1 MGEQPDITT
10 TQLGI
15 KFVNKVKKKRPL
27 KKLVKPK
34 YVKRL
39 SSFELEYSK
48 LGDKLLPEKKFI
60 DYILVH
66 PETELVNGNEDCRQ
80 KFECKLLEEGFH
92 IDKEVINGNVYKI
105 IRCSFKRLCVEAER
119 VRLQMPLSQ
128 GKLENFDDQNC
139 LTTALYNYFATD
151 DTIDYVSAPFIMEKI
166 HWFYCY
172 EDPSQFFR
180 PALRSLLTHL
190 ILISLDYRD
199 EKSHSETDHS
209 EKDLRGLLYLLKHE
223 VYQDS
228 FILHDDI
235 DELEQK
241 TVESLKSSE
250 DKTSSDTKSESY
262 GHVCDSRL
270 TISKRWTVFWKF
282 QPLWKI
288 RNYFGEKIA
297 FYFAWTGMLMTS
309 LWFPTLFGIF
319 IFCYGLNLRCSQTDL
334 CIGLSNSSGFYNET
348 STIDQIK
355 RTMNDVLLVIRESFD
370 NNITPYFAL
379 IICLWGTIFME
390 AWKRKSCELAH
401 QWDVHNYE
409 FLEPN
414 RPEFNAPKIYQ
425 KFYYYPMWDRFFKYL
440 CSGSVVL
447 FMVCLVGA
455 SVIGVIVYRV
465 IMSIEYSDDVSEIEG
480 FMITTIASSFLN
492 AVSIL
497 LLGTIY
503 TKLAN
508 KLTCWENHR
517 TKSSFDD
524 ALIIKLFAFHFV
536 NSYSSCFYIAFIRG
550 RFLEHGIMGMG
561 AGYQDKCEGSC
572 MSQLSIQVMILML
585 TKPFPK
591 FLKDVIIPQVKKI
604 WRRIHARGNFDSKVN
619 NIDDGEG
626 ESKKAGLETWIQDEE
641 GKPVLGDFT
650 LEEFTEKTI
659 QYGYLM
665 LFAASFPLAPLIALI
680 TNFIDVRV
688 DANRLLWTYRR
699 PLAFISQDIGM
710 WYPILRFIN
719 TVGVISNA
727 FLIAFTSHW
736 SETFS
741 LSKRLWVVI
750 GFEHIVYG
758 VKLLIEIMIPDT
770 TAYVKM
776 VRRQNKMK
784 VSERLKC
791 ETKDYHNIV
800 PQDSHRSWFDCNG
813 QLKAFKEPILE
824 EPPEKRNSCSVEDET
839 SSPIELSHSTSC
851 NLSSQKQ
858 QRLKR
863 KSLHATE
870 MLNKQKKGS
879 VADDEDDGDSDSA
892 AAKTRDRIINRNRPH
907 SLATA
912 GSISLSLG
920 NHPASNL

>member
-1 MGEQPDITT
+1 MISDLKEKNIFKMGEQPDITT
-10 TQLGI
+10 TQLGV
-15 KFVNKVKKKRPL
+15 KFINKVKKKRPL
-27 KKLVKPK
+27 KKHIKPK

-151 DTIDYVSAPFIMEKI
+151 DTVDYVSAPFIMEKI

-199 EKSHSETDHS
+199 EKSHSEKDQSEKDQS

-223 VYQDS
+223 VYHDS

-241 TVESLKSSE
+241 TVESQKSSE

-262 GHVCDSRL
+262 GHVCDSRH

-334 CIGLSNSSGFYNET
+334 CIGLTNSSGFYNET

-379 IICLWGTIFME
+379 IICLWEI
-390 AWKRKSCELAH
+390 L
-401 QWDVHNYE
+401 
-409 FLEPN
+409 LLPN
-414 RPEFNAPKIYQ
+414 V
-425 KFYYYPMWDRFFKYL
+425 
-440 CSGSVVL
+440 GSILQISVL
-447 FMVCLVGA
+447 RVCLVGA

-465 IMSIEYSDDVSEIEG
+465 IMSIEYSDNVTEIEG

-497 LLGTIY
+497 LLGTVY

-561 AGYQDKCEGSC
+561 ASYQDKCEGSC

-591 FLKDVIIPQVKKI
+591 FLKDVIIPQVIKI
-604 WRRIHARGNFDSKVN
+604 WRRIHVKGNFDSKVN
-619 NIDDGEG
+619 NIDDGVTTEG
-626 ESKKAGLETWIQDEE
+626 ENKKAALETWIQDEE
-641 GKPVLGDFT
+641 RKPVLGDFT

-851 NLSSQKQ
+851 NLSTQKQ
-858 QRLKR
+858 HRLKR